1 MKLRILA
8 AAALA
13 APALA
18 LAQAAPQPEA
28 PPAAA
33 PADKPAA
40 KSADKPAAKAAGKA
54 SAKPA
59 AGAVATVNGV
69 AVPRSRVDLMMR
81 QQAARG
87 GQDNDQ
93 MRALMREEL
102 INRELIA
109 QEAGRSGIAKTAD
122 VQAQLDLVRQEIVVG
137 AYIRDWVGKHPITDA
152 DVQKEYDRAKA
163 QAGSSEYRA
172 RHILL
177 ETEDQAKAMI
187 AELKKGGKFDELATK
202 NSKDGGTAQ
211 RGGDLDWNVPGTF
224 DRAFSDAMIK
234 LEKGKYTETPVQT
247 RFGYHVILLEDMRP
261 VRFPALAEVKPRLQQ
276 QLVQGK
282 IEELVKSLRAKAKIE

>member
-1 MKLRILA
+1 MNLRLLA

-18 LAQAAPQPEA
+18 LAQAASQPAET
-28 PPAAA
+28 
-33 PADKPAA
+33 PAA
-40 KSADKPAAKAAGKA
+40 KPAPKPAAKAA
-54 SAKPA
+54 AKPA

-69 AVPRSRVDLMMR
+69 AVPRSRLDLMMR
-81 QQAARG
+81 QQASRG

-109 QEAGRSGIAKTAD
+109 QEANRAGIAKNAD

-152 DVQKEYDRAKA
+152 DVQKEYDRSRA
-163 QAGSSEYRA
+163 QAGEKEYRA
-172 RHILL
+172 RHILV
-177 ETEDQAKAMI
+177 ETEEQAKGMI

-202 NSKDGGTAQ
+202 NSKDGGTSQ
-211 RGGDLDWNVPGTF
+211 RGGDLDWNVPTAF
-224 DRAFSDAMIK
+224 DRAFSEAMVK
-234 LEKGKYTETPVQT
+234 LDKGKYTETPVQT
-247 RFGYHVILLEDMRP
+247 RFGFHVIQLDDVRP
-261 VRFPALAEVKPRLQQ
+261 LKFPTLAEVKPRIQQ
-276 QLVQGK
+276 QLVQGRL
-282 IEELVKSLRAKAKIE
+282 EELVKGLRAKAKIE